1 MSRIAAGPVEGV
13 EQGYRPYLQA
23 ALLMGLF
30 TFLFLCTEYL
40 YVDVLSRM
48 VSGDRAVLAQNEAL
62 GVSAVGFLLYPLA
75 ERFGRERLRPVL
87 TGLAGLLSM
96 GCILLICGGTAYRVT
111 FPAGLVF
118 FLLFGLLG
126 GAVFTAAVALM
137 PTDRYLARTVGAS
150 YALGILLQFLSNN
163 LVRRELAEGI
173 VLSVCLLLLV
183 GLLMKSHRACGGETE
198 QRQETGKERT
208 VGLLLVLLVAL
219 MTCVFSTLD
228 NAVTLVHSS
237 GEMDIGQ
244 WPRALLALSGL
255 SAGFVFD
262 WKGRKYMGPIM
273 YCVMLLSTI
282 CIAVLKLAGPF
293 LVGLMVFYL
302 SAGFFVVFFTAGFME
317 LARRMRVPGLW
328 AGMGR
333 AVNNLTAAVIAGPVL
348 TLLSA
353 EGSLGVIVLA
363 LLLFA
368 VTSVAAM
375 GYTMQRRALLEQ
387 PSAAPTDA
395 LDEAAKLRRLAET
408 YALTERETQ
417 VLSCLVQTEDNLQ
430 TIAETLYVSRRTLE
444 RYVSA
449 IYEKTGAKSRVGL
462 LNLYNK

>member
-1 MSRIAAGPVEGV
+1 MSRIAAEPAEGM
-13 EQGYRPYLQA
+13 ERGKRPYLQA

-75 ERFGRERLRPVL
+75 ERFGRERLVL

-150 YALGILLQFLSNN
+150 YALGILLQFISNN
-163 LVRRELAEGI
+163 LVRSELAEGI

-183 GLLMKSHRACGGETE
+183 GLLMKSRRACPAAAE
-198 QRQETGKERT
+198 QRQESGKERT

-237 GEMDIGQ
+237 GETDIGQ

-255 SAGFVFD
+255 AAGFVFD
-262 WKGRKYMGPIM
+262 WKSRQYMGPIM
-273 YCVMLLSTI
+273 YCVMMLST
-282 CIAVLKLAGPF
+282 
-293 LVGLMVFYL
+293 
-302 SAGFFVVFFTAGFME
+302 
-317 LARRMRVPGLW
+317 
-328 AGMGR
+328 
-333 AVNNLTAAVIAGPVL
+333 
-348 TLLSA
+348 
-353 EGSLGVIVLA
+353 
-363 LLLFA
+363 
-368 VTSVAAM
+368 
-375 GYTMQRRALLEQ
+375 
-387 PSAAPTDA
+387 TD
-395 LDEAAKLRRLAET
+395 R
-408 YALTERETQ
+408 
-417 VLSCLVQTEDNLQ
+417 
-430 TIAETLYVSRRTLE
+430 
-444 RYVSA
+444 
-449 IYEKTGAKSRVGL
+449 
-462 LNLYNK
+462 

>member
-1 MSRIAAGPVEGV
+1 
-13 EQGYRPYLQA
+13 
-23 ALLMGLF
+23 
-30 TFLFLCTEYL
+30 
-40 YVDVLSRM
+40 
-48 VSGDRAVLAQNEAL
+48 
-62 GVSAVGFLLYPLA
+62 
-75 ERFGRERLRPVL
+75 
-87 TGLAGLLSM
+87 
-96 GCILLICGGTAYRVT
+96 
-111 FPAGLVF
+111 
-118 FLLFGLLG
+118 
-126 GAVFTAAVALM
+126 
-137 PTDRYLARTVGAS
+137 
-150 YALGILLQFLSNN
+150 
-163 LVRRELAEGI
+163 
-173 VLSVCLLLLV
+173 VCLLLPV
-183 GLLMKSHRACGGETE
+183 GLLMKSRRACSGETE
-198 QRQETGKERT
+198 QRQESSGKERT

-237 GEMDIGQ
+237 RETDIGQ

-255 SAGFVFD
+255 AAGFVFD
-262 WKGRKYMGPIM
+262 WKSRQYMGPIM
-273 YCVMLLSTI
+273 YCVMMLSTI

-302 SAGFFVVFFTAGFME
+302 SAGFFVVFFTSGFME

-348 TLLSA
+348 ALLSS

-368 VTSVAAM
+368 VISVAAM

-387 PSAAPTDA
+387 PSAAPA
-395 LDEAAKLRRLAET
+395 AAVDEVEKLRRLAET

-417 VLSCLVQTEDNLQ
+417 VFGCLVQTEDNLQ
-430 TIAETLYVSRRTLE
+430 TIAETMYVSRRTLE

-449 IYEKTGAKSRVGL
+449 IYEKTGVKSRVGL